1 MLGKYS
7 SVPEIIEAVR
17 GSGVGNYAVTEFVP
31 GEGKK
36 TRRWAVG
43 WSFGGWRPEGE
54 VARGVKSLERRVLPR
69 GGEVGFRVGG
79 KWGRGREG
87 VRKAVEGVRG
97 IMRDL
102 DIDLEERE
110 GEAGMWVALGKVTE
124 NVWSRAA
131 RRRRQ
136 QGGASNRIPEEQ
148 EEPAMMFKVTVGMDI
163 RDEGGTDA
171 EITIRWMMGTDS
183 VLFESFCGMLRR
195 ELG

>member
-17 GSGVGNYAVTEFVP
+17 EVGVGNYAVTEFVP

-43 WSFGGWRPEGE
+43 WSFGAWRPEGE
-54 VARGVKSLERRVLPR
+54 VARGLRSLEKRFLPV

-79 KWGRGREG
+79 EKWEGLGR
-87 VRKAVEGVRG
+87 VVEGVKG

-102 DIDLEERE
+102 GIELEERE
-110 GEAGMWVALGKVTE
+110 GEGGVWVAVGKVAE

-136 QGGASNRIPEEQ
+136 QGGASNDIPMEK
-148 EEPAMMFKVTVGMDI
+148 EEPAMVFKITVGIAVQDS
-163 RDEGGTDA
+163 GGTDM
-171 EITIRWMMGTDS
+171 EVTIRWIMGTDS

-195 ELG
+195 EIG